1 MSENQYGI
9 IREDK
14 VYRKAQEG
22 FPEKEIGEVKD
33 TEAAALEYYEQRFR
47 NLEEKVSQL
56 EQDVYATANKGS
68 YLMKLLHMK
77 ETLPDYDGL
86 GDFIALHARLEKLE
100 EHIQEVIEQNRK
112 RNLEIKTALLAEGV
126 QLVQVSNWK
135 EASEFAKDL
144 KMRWLKTG
152 SLDPEHQEHYE
163 EKFNG
168 LINDFFERRNAFFED
183 RNQMMNE
190 RVAQYEAIIEK
201 ARTVVAEKESRE
213 AAEAIKALQ
222 AEWKEVGQVPAQK
235 RTELWKEF
243 QQVVKPVFARRKPPQ
258 GSSQG
263 RREQYKPASPGPSS
277 PGILQEKQALLKK
290 LQALDSHDKA
300 SLEKA
305 QALQEEFKN
314 LGFMGGPE
322 GGAVNNAFFQTI
334 GLIKEKQFLHKLAQA
349 KAQGFAD
356 KDEKEQAKIK
366 LRLLR
371 DLLSRDE
378 RELQNFK
385 DNLSNLN
392 TGKNRV
398 NKMMDAKLRL
408 QEKKVKVKRML
419 QEELQARLQE

>member
-9 IREDK
+9 IRENK
-14 VYRKAQEG
+14 VYRKAQAG

-47 NLEEKVSQL
+47 NLEEKVNQL
-56 EQDVYATANKGS
+56 EEDVHGTTNKGS

-77 ETLPDYDGL
+77 ETLPEYDGL
-86 GDFIALHARLEKLE
+86 GDFIALQGRLEKLE

-112 RNLEIKTALLAEGV
+112 RNLEIKTALLAEGA
-126 QLVQVSNWK
+126 QLEQVSNWK

-152 SLDPEHQEHYE
+152 SLDPEHQDSYE

-190 RVAQYEAIIEK
+190 RVAQYEAIIERAK
-201 ARTVVAEKESRE
+201 KIVAEKDPRE
-213 AAEAIKALQ
+213 AAGAIKSLQ
-222 AEWKEVGQVPAQK
+222 VEWKEVGQVPAQK
-235 RTELWKEF
+235 RTELWQEF
-243 QQVVKPVFARRKPPQ
+243 QKVVKPVFARRKPQQ
-258 GSSQG
+258 GNGPLKRGS
-263 RREQYKPASPGPSS
+263 YKPASSEVLGA
-277 PGILQEKQALLKK
+277 KQALLTK
-290 LQALDSHDKA
+290 LQALDTHDKA

-314 LGFMGGPE
+314 LGFAGGPE
-322 GGAVNNAFFQTI
+322 GGAVNNAFFQTL
-334 GLIKEKQFLHKLAQA
+334 GLIKEKHFLHKLAQA
-349 KAQGFAD
+349 KARDFAE

-371 DLLSRDE
+371 DLLNRDE

-385 DNLSNLN
+385 DNLSNLS
-392 TGKNRV
+392 TGQSRV

-408 QEKKVKVKRML
+408 QEKKVKVKRLL
-419 QEELQARLQE
+419 QDELQARLQE

>member
-47 NLEEKVSQL
+47 NLEEKVNQL
-56 EQDVYATANKGS
+56 EQDVHATANKGS

-86 GDFIALHARLEKLE
+86 GDFIALHNRLEKLE

-112 RNLEIKTALLAEGV
+112 RNLEIKTALLAEGE
-126 QLVQVSNWK
+126 QLEQVSNWK

-152 SLDPEHQEHYE
+152 SLDPEHQESYE

-201 ARTVVAEKESRE
+201 AKKIVAEQDARE

-222 AEWKEVGQVPAQK
+222 VEWKGIGQVPAQK
-235 RTELWKEF
+235 RTELWKDF
-243 QQVVKPVFARRKPPQ
+243 QQVVKPVFARRKPQQ
-258 GSSQG
+258 GTGQV
-263 RREQYKPASPGPSS
+263 RREQYKPASPGV
-277 PGILQEKQALLKK
+277 LQEKQALLKK

-322 GGAVNNAFFQTI
+322 GSAVNNAFFQTL
-334 GLIKEKQFLHKLAQA
+334 GLIKEKNFLHKLAQA
-349 KAQGFAD
+349 KAQGFAE

-419 QEELQARLQE
+419 QEELQACLQE